1 MEGQNVNIQL
11 NIHSPLLEVNFCYKC
26 GKAVKPAVI
35 QDYFR
40 HMGYV
45 ERLYHT
51 VIRPVVV
58 YGSEC
63 WVLTE
68 NIKQKLLVFE
78 RRLLRRIF
86 GPTQKTNGEWRQKTN
101 EELENLINH
110 ENIVR
115 HIKSKR
121 LSWVGHVERMP
132 DERVAKS
139 IYKWKP
145 HATRPKGR
153 PRLRWDDDM
162 RDNLRK
168 MGVNNWK
175 QKAQERVSWRGIIE
189 QAKTHKEL

>member
-1 MEGQNVNIQL
+1 LQLAIDPSLQNKKIFQSKLITRKN
-11 NIHSPLLEVNFCYKC
+11 K
-26 GKAVKPAVI
+26 G
-35 QDYFR
+35 
-40 HMGYV
+40 
-45 ERLYHT
+45 RLYHT

-68 NIKQKLLVFE
+68 NIKEKLLVFE

-86 GPTQKTNGEWRQKTN
+86 GSTQKTNREWRQKTN
-101 EELENLINH
+101 EELENMINH

-121 LSWVGHVERMP
+121 MSWVGFVERMP
-132 DERVAKS
+132 DERVIKG

-153 PRLRWDDDM
+153 PRLRWDDEV
-162 RDNLRK
+162 RDDLRK

-175 QKAQERVSWRGIIE
+175 KKV
-189 QAKTHKEL
+189 

>member
-1 MEGQNVNIQL
+1 M
-11 NIHSPLLEVNFCYKC
+11 
-26 GKAVKPAVI
+26 
-35 QDYFR
+35 
-40 HMGYV
+40 
-45 ERLYHT
+45 
-51 VIRPVVV
+51 
-58 YGSEC
+58 
-63 WVLTE
+63 
-68 NIKQKLLVFE
+68 
-78 RRLLRRIF
+78 RRIF

-115 HIKSKR
+115 HIKSKS
-121 LSWVGHVERMP
+121 LSWVGHVERM
-132 DERVAKS
+132 VKS

-162 RDNLRK
+162 REDLRK

-175 QKAQERVSWRGIIE
+175 QKAQEGKPWRGIIE

>member
-1 MEGQNVNIQL
+1 LEQLLNADNVIEEEIKEITAAGNRSFFANKKIFQNKLITR
-11 NIHSPLLEVNFCYKC
+11 KT
-26 GKAVKPAVI
+26 K
-35 QDYFR
+35 
-40 HMGYV
+40 

-86 GPTQKTNGEWRQKTN
+86 GSTQKTNGEWRQKTN
-101 EELENLINH
+101 EESENLINH

-132 DERVAKS
+132 DERVVKS

-145 HATRPKGR
+145 HAARPKGR
-153 PRLRWDDDM
+153 PRLRWDDDV
-162 RDNLRK
+162 REDLRK
-168 MGVNNWK
+168 MGVNNWSK
-175 QKAQERVSWRGIIE
+175 
-189 QAKTHKEL
+189 